1 MKMSD
6 EEINIEAY
14 LEELKQLINQDW
26 FEVDLERRKNE
37 IFMKKYGLRSG
48 DVKRILLGLKPEE
61 FIERVKTENIKYN
74 SKYLYI
80 FKRNLILDDIENED
94 DESENEVEVRVYI
107 KTSLPEGNAYKI
119 IVVVSFHEDEE

>member
-6 EEINIEAY
+6 GEINIEAY

-80 FKRNLILDDIENED
+80 FKRNLILDDIENGD